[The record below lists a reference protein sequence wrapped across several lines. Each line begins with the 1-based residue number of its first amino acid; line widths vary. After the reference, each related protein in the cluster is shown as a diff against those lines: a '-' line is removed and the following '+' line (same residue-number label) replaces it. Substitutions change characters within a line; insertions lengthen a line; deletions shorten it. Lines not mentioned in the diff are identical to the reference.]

1 MSPDERD
8 PMTLS
13 ASRNPKVTGESATDR
28 GIPDTVAQLR
38 ATFRSGRT
46 RPVEWRLEQLD
57 ALVRLVTERES
68 DFAEA
73 LAKDLGRGAV
83 EAWLA
88 DLAPVTGEAKYAAKK
103 LRTWMKSTRVKL
115 PMSVQPG
122 KAWYQYEPLGVV
134 LIIGPWNYPIHLV
147 LAPLVGALAAGNC
160 AILKPSEHTPACS
173 AVLAKLVPQYLDPE
187 AVAVIEGAADSTQGL
202 LDQALDHCFF
212 TGGPEIGKAVMAGA
226 AKHLTPVTLE
236 LGGKSP
242 VIVADDAKLK
252 VAARRIAFAK
262 LLNSGQTCVAPDYV
276 LVDRLVR
283 DRFVDELNK
292 AITSFSPEPTL
303 PIINTRQAGR
313 IAGLVEKAG
322 GRTVRGGKIDADGKR
337 AELTVIVDPDAD
349 SALMRDEIFGP
360 VLPIVTVDSMDDAIA
375 HVQQGPKP
383 LALYLFSESR
393 ANETR
398 VVNEIS
404 NGGTVVNQLMYH
416 LLVNELPFGGVG
428 NSGTG
433 AYHGKWGFETFSHR
447 KSVLRK
453 PTWPDPSL
461 AYPPFTKLKQMI
473 MRKVF

>member
-1 MSPDERD
+1 
-8 PMTLS
+8 MTVS
-13 ASRNPKVTGESATDR
+13 ASRNSNVSADR

-46 RPVEWRLEQLD
+46 RPIEWRLAQLE
-57 ALVRLVTERES
+57 AIVRLMTERES
-68 DFAEA
+68 EFATA
-73 LAKDLGRGAV
+73 LEKDLGRGPV
-83 EAWLA
+83 EAWMA
-88 DLAPVTGEAKYAAKK
+88 DLAPVTAEAKYAIKK
-103 LRTWMKSTRVKL
+103 LRAWMKPTRVKM
-115 PMSVQPG
+115 PMSVRPG

-147 LAPLVGALAAGNC
+147 LAPLIGAIAAGNC
-160 AILKPSEHTPACS
+160 AVLKPSENTPACS
-173 AVLAKLVPQYLDPE
+173 AALAELVPQYLDPE
-187 AVAVIEGAADSTQGL
+187 AVAVIEGAADATQGL

-252 VAARRIAFAK
+252 IAARRIAFAK

-276 LVDRLVR
+276 LVDRKIR
-283 DRFVDELNK
+283 DQFVDELNG
-292 AITSFSPEPTL
+292 ALTAFSTEATL
-303 PIINTRQAGR
+303 PIVNSRQAGR
-313 IAGLVEKAG
+313 IAELVKNAG
-322 GRTVRGGKIDADGKR
+322 GQTVRGGKIDPDGKR

-349 SALMRDEIFGP
+349 AVVMRDEIFGP
-360 VLPIVTVDSMDDAIA
+360 VLPIVTVDSIDDAIA

-393 ANETR
+393 ANEER
-398 VVNEIS
+398 VLAEIS

-433 AYHGKWGFETFSHR
+433 SYHGKWGFETFSHR

-453 PTWPDPSL
+453 PTWPDPAL
-461 AYPPFTKLKQMI
+461 AYPPFTKIKQKI

>member
-1 MSPDERD
+1 
-8 PMTLS
+8 
-13 ASRNPKVTGESATDR
+13 VTS
-28 GIPDTVAQLR
+28 
-38 ATFRSGRT
+38 
-46 RPVEWRLEQLD
+46 
-57 ALVRLVTERES
+57 
-68 DFAEA
+68 
-73 LAKDLGRGAV
+73 
-83 EAWLA
+83 
-88 DLAPVTGEAKYAAKK
+88 EAKYAAKK
-103 LRTWMKSTRVKL
+103 LRSWMKPTRVKL

-160 AILKPSEHTPACS
+160 AVLKPSEHTPACS
-173 AVLAKLVPQYLDPE
+173 AVLAELVPQYLDPE
-187 AVAVIEGAADSTQGL
+187 AVAVIEGAAEATQGL
-202 LDQALDHCFF
+202 LDQGLDHCFF

-276 LVDRLVR
+276 LVDRKVR
-283 DRFVDELNK
+283 DTFVDELNK
-292 AITSFSPEPTL
+292 AIGSMSAEATV
-303 PIINTRQAGR
+303 PIVNTRQAGR
-313 IAGLVEKAG
+313 IAGLVENAG
-322 GRTVRGGKIDADGKR
+322 GRTVRGGNVDTDGKR

-398 VVNEIS
+398 VVDEIS

-433 AYHGKWGFETFSHR
+433 SYHGKWGYETFSHR

-461 AYPPFTKLKQMI
+461 AYPPFTKIKQKI